1 MNQFLLTI
9 TNTFPIR
16 PPRNYYRRVIG
27 ALVILITIIL
37 PASAQ
42 TDVSYLRGAT
52 QLEDILPPS
61 PESSSRVKYADVPF
75 THSLGMA
82 EYSVP
87 LWDLRGRILNL
98 PLSLEYHSGG
108 IRMDEIAGVAGLGWT
123 LEAGGCIT
131 REVVYMPDE
140 FERLSEPFYRMP
152 TSSELSAL
160 STNPAPQSG
169 AGLTLLQDIL
179 YNRRDCSP
187 DRYRYSV
194 CGLSGTFIMDENFTP
209 VHLTG
214 PGVSLTY
221 ERSSDTFTLKGPD
234 GTVYV
239 LGGNDVS
246 GHTAREV
253 STRRD
258 PPIYGETPTSGQEV
272 DWEAVTAW
280 YLTGVTSRDGT
291 ETATFTYDDG
301 GRWNRNIKGKSW
313 QMSVSPNSSGQYE
326 ESGVSLSSSEVK
338 SEHQVCLLKGI
349 SLSGY
354 TVTFSY
360 ASGTGS
366 VSHRMP
372 SGETAPSNH
381 PWRLSEVSVKHGST
395 VLARYVVNTARDSH
409 DGRIVLN
416 GVDVY
421 RGNDLDDRWTFTY
434 CKSSTL
440 TYYQQQGV
448 HHFSQDWYGYY
459 NGECEPEVLPVTLL
473 SRSNLCPYELV
484 STSGGHVPELSH
496 GVPDGRRTSYMSLK
510 SADHDGALT
519 SWTYEG
525 NKLAVGSGI
534 TVGGI
539 PVDSVSVGVRVK
551 EILVSDVD
559 RRVRARR
566 FHYSTPSISG
576 PLLPE
581 VGMYLSVSVQEVD
594 MGTNF
599 GGLPTGTK
607 YNYSYSLHESAL
619 GPGSTISGTTVAYGE
634 VTEDTFAPSSSP
646 YIHIQLGSDI
656 PILIPTS
663 PISRDVYKYNVNPI
677 WKSYTD
683 HSSSF
688 PSGWTSAYNPPCA
701 LDPMDG
707 LRMGCYDE
715 IGDRTA
721 LLIRHERY
729 AHNGTTFSL
738 VESEDLTY
746 ETPTSGSVM
755 VDYHV
760 EQVMHLMLYGSENG
774 DEMLHYPVYGPVT
787 YSSNPVRTVKVG
799 YHPSGSDTT
808 VVTSTYVPRGTLSKP
823 VRLSSQSQTEAGM
836 TRTLSY
842 TYADTWPG
850 GPSWTTTLTNQH
862 ALSLPLKRSL
872 SYSRRTAGG
881 GTEPLGTRKEERME
895 YGMTG
900 VNGVQR
906 LLLQSHKE
914 YTAGV
919 ESWSETV
926 LGRDPLGNV
935 SGVKERGRPSTV
947 ILWGY
952 KGLYPVAVVENA
964 SVSAVTTALGAGV
977 VSAMASASSPTT
989 AQMNAVANLR
999 SVLPAAHV
1007 TTYAWSPGKGVTSM
1021 TDPAGVKTTY
1031 ERDGAGR
1038 LTCVKDAAGHAVEG
1052 WTYDL
1057 LNDGGDGHLS
1067 VRHRTY
1073 RSESGTQY
1081 SEDVRW
1087 WNTLG
1092 LVEEDVSIGA
1102 SGQMSVSG
1110 INDDLVTAY
1119 EGDWMLHDDVKA
1131 WLPYPVS
1138 GTGGSYQANASQ
1150 AAAGHHGDTL
1160 AYAYKHYEAS
1170 SRDRVLGTAR
1180 PGYAGVHEATL
1191 SDDTRSGFPR
1201 LVWQDGTG
1209 VVTEGT
1215 YASWEVVGTHA
1226 VDEDG
1231 RSVEEV
1237 KDHAG
1242 RLLGTIRGTSAS
1254 TYYVYDRGDCLRA
1267 VAGSGTSLTDTL
1279 NMWRYSYDALDRV
1292 SSKGIPGS
1300 IRESYGYDDE
1310 DRIVSIHRGSVLL
1323 ENEYDAFGRVTAV
1336 YRTVGSGTGELLEE
1350 HFYDSYPTAASDL
1363 MQAAV
1368 GSGGWSGPAKGLETY
1383 ARIAELDGDG
1393 AVSGMTRTLYLYDEK
1408 ERLVKTLSEDPE
1420 DCLLTEETTYSFSGE
1435 PLSVVTSYAHDGV
1448 TDALSRTMTY
1458 DGRGRLTG
1466 SGSSLSVGSSGG
1478 GTPSTATGSTQYT
1491 YDALGRLSGT
1501 SVTTPGGKTLTTAD
1515 TYTLRDEL
1523 STRTVSKDNATLFTE
1538 SLTYDGTS
1546 GITGVSPSYT
1556 GLITRRQETWSFP
1569 GIAPTTATEGFTYD
1583 YAGRLTRSGSASSP
1597 VTYTYDARGNL
1608 LTAGTDAYAYTGD
1621 RLASMTRSGIGTV
1634 SFTHDVLGRMTADGH
1649 SGTSI
1654 EYNHLDLPRKIIGNG
1669 GISVEYSY
1677 LSDGSKSKAERS
1689 DGTGLVYRG
1698 SLTYRK
1704 AANGS
1709 LTLEG
1714 ADVPEGRL
1722 TPNGLRMYVTDHLG
1736 SVRAVV
1742 DGATGNLY
1750 TAKDY
1755 EAYGT
1760 SSMNAT
1766 GSSYLTTAPT
1776 GETFRQGFTG
1786 QEDQGPDFSLPYT
1799 DYGARQYSP
1808 ALRRWLV
1815 PDPMSEKYYGISPY
1829 AYCAGNPVNY
1839 TDPSG
1844 EDWKDF
1850 LRGLLVGFI
1859 TNIIPGAATRRDIEE
1874 IRDLHDYNAGLKTAD
1889 AISLT
1894 IAFGMVAGGESGE
1907 ATGASM
1913 VVAGSAATA
1922 TLVAAPEG
1930 VTIAGAGA
1938 ITIGGSTIVKAA
1950 GSALF
1955 ASALSNA
1962 DSGYS
1967 HGTAT
1972 ETPSKTL
1979 WKSKDKSEGR
1989 IDVEVVKNRES
2000 QIHYQEKGNKN
2011 KYIYKDNA
2019 FYGKDPITG
2028 KYNKKAPKRIND
2040 LLNRDDVK
2048 QAISKGKRYSG
2059 EE

>member
-42 TDVSYLRGAT
+42 TDVSYLRGTT

-87 LWDLRGRILNL
+87 LWDLRGHILHL
-98 PLSLEYHSGG
+98 PLSLEYRSGG

-140 FERLSEPFYRMP
+140 FERLSEPFFRMP
-152 TSSELSAL
+152 TASELYSL
-160 STNPAPQSG
+160 SSNPAPQSG
-169 AGLTLLQDIL
+169 PGLGLLQDIL
-179 YNRRDCSP
+179 YHRRDCSP

-194 CGLSGTFIMDENFTP
+194 CGLNGTFIMDENLNP
-209 VHLTG
+209 IQLTG
-214 PGVSLTY
+214 PGVSLSYNRVT
-221 ERSSDTFTLKGPD
+221 DTFTMKGPD

-239 LGGNDVS
+239 LGGNDS
-246 GHTAREV
+246 LNNTARET
-253 STRRD
+253 SIRRD
-258 PPIYGETPTSGQEV
+258 PPLDGETPTSGQEV
-272 DWEAVTAW
+272 DWNAVTAW
-280 YLTGVTSRDGT
+280 YLTSVTSRDGT

-301 GRWNRNIKGKSW
+301 GTWNRNIKSKSW
-313 QMSVSPNSSGQYE
+313 QMSLFPNNSGHYE
-326 ESGVSLSSSEVK
+326 ESGATLIYSEVK
-338 SEHQVCLLKGI
+338 SEHQVRVLREI
-349 SLSGY
+349 SLRGY

-360 ASGTGS
+360 ASGTGY
-366 VSHRMP
+366 VSHSMP
-372 SGETAPSNH
+372 YGETYPSNH
-381 PWRLSEVSVKHGST
+381 PRRLSEISVKYSNT
-395 VLARYVVNTARDSH
+395 QIANYVVNTAQDGY

-416 GVDVY
+416 GVEVY
-421 RGNDLDDRWTFTY
+421 RGNELDDRWTFSY
-434 CKSSTL
+434 YRSSVL
-440 TYYQQQGV
+440 LLFQQRGV
-448 HHFSQDWYGYY
+448 HHYSQDWYGYY
-459 NGECEPEVLPVTLL
+459 NGECEPETLPITEL
-473 SRSNLCPYELV
+473 SRSDLCPFELV
-484 STSGGHVPELSH
+484 STSGGHAPELAH
-496 GVPDGRRTSYMSLK
+496 GVPNGRRASYMSLK
-510 SADHDGALT
+510 TADHDGALT
-519 SWTYEG
+519 TWAYEG
-525 NKLAVGSGI
+525 NKVAIGNGVTI
-534 TVGGI
+534 GGVM
-539 PVDSVSVGVRVK
+539 VDSLSVGVRVK
-551 EILVSDVD
+551 EITVSNVDSLV
-559 RRVRARR
+559 RVRH
-566 FHYSTPSISG
+566 FLYSTPSFSG
-576 PLLPE
+576 PLFPD
-581 VGMYLSVSVQEVD
+581 VSMYLSVSVQEEG
-594 MGTNF
+594 MGMNF
-599 GGLPTGTK
+599 GGLPIGTR
-607 YNYSYSLHESAL
+607 YRYSFSLHETPL
-619 GPGSTISGTTVAYGE
+619 GPGATIAGTTAAYSE
-634 VTEDTFAPSSSP
+634 VTEDAFASPTSHFVHLQLDLTSPSLKPS
-646 YIHIQLGSDI
+646 
-656 PILIPTS
+656 S
-663 PISRDVYKYNVNPI
+663 PISRDVFRYNVYPI

-701 LDPMDG
+701 LNPMDG

-774 DEMLHYPVYGPVT
+774 DDMLHYPVYAPVT
-787 YSSNPVRTVKVG
+787 YRSNPVKTVKVG
-799 YHPSGSDTT
+799 YHPSGNDTT

-823 VRLSSQSQTEAGM
+823 VRLASQSQTEAGM

-842 TYADTWPG
+842 TYTDTWSA

-872 SYSRRTAGG
+872 SYIRQTAGG
-881 GTEPLGTRKEERME
+881 GTESLGTRKEERME
-895 YGMTG
+895 YGMVG

-919 ESWSETV
+919 ESWNETV

-989 AQMNAVANLR
+989 AQMNSVANLR
-999 SVLPAAHV
+999 SVLSAAHV
-1007 TTYAWSPGKGVTSM
+1007 TTYVWSPGKGVTSV
-1021 TDPAGVKTTY
+1021 TDPAGVTTTY

-1138 GTGGSYQANASQ
+1138 GTDGFYQASAPQ

-1160 AYAYKHYEAS
+1160 AYAYKRYEAS

-1215 YASWEVVGTHA
+1215 YASWEVVGSHA

-1242 RLLGTIRGTSAS
+1242 RLLGTIQGTAAP
-1254 TYYVYDRGDCLRA
+1254 TYYVYDRGDRLRA
-1267 VAGSGTSLTDTL
+1267 VAGSGTSMTDTL

-1310 DRIVSIHRGSVLL
+1310 DHIISIHRGNVLL

-1336 YRTVGSGTGELLEE
+1336 YRTVGSGTSELLEE
-1350 HFYDSYPTAASDL
+1350 HFYDSYPTGASDL

-1368 GSGGWSGPAKGLETY
+1368 GSGGWNGPAKGLETY
-1383 ARIAELDGDG
+1383 ARLAELDGDG
-1393 AVSGMTRTLYLYDEK
+1393 AVSGMTRTLYLYDAK
-1408 ERLVKTLSEDPE
+1408 ERLIKTLSEDLE
-1420 DCLLTEETTYSFSGE
+1420 NCLLMEETTYSFSDE
-1435 PLSVVTSYAHDGV
+1435 PLSVVTSFTHDGV

-1458 DGRGRLTG
+1458 DCRGRLTG
-1466 SGSSLSVGSSGG
+1466 SGSSLSVGSPGG

-1677 LSDGSKSKAERS
+1677 LSGGSKSKAERS

-1829 AYCAGNPVNY
+1829 AYCANDPVNMI
-1839 TDPSG
+1839 DPSG
-1844 EDWKDF
+1844 LSTHTDSTGRVLAVYNDDD
-1850 LRGLLVGFI
+1850 LNVYMHGISADDYDGGLLSSTDDAVLMGTTEYWDEFISPETHKPMTNVRIRFGFSFDSIVSRKATHILTNDLVGVALGSLPGGPFDVKKDYPNTGGLLKGKYVTSRSVGNYLAGFSAAKSAALGYHISFETFQKLAGALHLYGKEGLMLVAPLII
-1859 TNIIPGAATRRDIEE
+1859 TKGTSYGEAPTYGENEYQYRQSLSGW
-1874 IRDLHDYNAGLKTAD
+1874 NAG
-1889 AISLT
+1889 
-1894 IAFGMVAGGESGE
+1894 
-1907 ATGASM
+1907 
-1913 VVAGSAATA
+1913 
-1922 TLVAAPEG
+1922 
-1930 VTIAGAGA
+1930 
-1938 ITIGGSTIVKAA
+1938 
-1950 GSALF
+1950 
-1955 ASALSNA
+1955 
-1962 DSGYS
+1962 
-1967 HGTAT
+1967 
-1972 ETPSKTL
+1972 
-1979 WKSKDKSEGR
+1979 
-1989 IDVEVVKNRES
+1989 
-2000 QIHYQEKGNKN
+2000 
-2011 KYIYKDNA
+2011 YIYR
-2019 FYGKDPITG
+2019 F
-2028 KYNKKAPKRIND
+2028 
-2040 LLNRDDVK
+2040 LNNR
-2048 QAISKGKRYSG
+2048 
-2059 EE
+2059 